1 MASIEKAISL
11 RNIHRYDDAIAELH
25 LILAQD
31 PENAFVFFQLAL
43 TYSATPD
50 GDAKAL
56 ESIDGALGVEPND
69 ADYLATKALILVDLD
84 RDKEALKVAD
94 EAVAL
99 DPDSYQWYARARAL
113 SGLRKWKDA
122 KEACEQALEIDPD
135 YDAALNLKNVL
146 ARVQGDLDS
155 ADMGTMQ
162 QLSRNAEN
170 PVALSN
176 AGWTRLQR
184 GERAKAEE
192 LFREAL
198 RIQPN
203 NEYARSGLVEA
214 FKSRSLFYR
223 LYLKWVF
230 MLQRMEGKSQWV
242 LIIGLYLG
250 YRVGRELLAKVHPL
264 LGVAVVVLYLGLCF
278 GSFLAPGIGSG
289 LLLKDRFA
297 RLALSTREK
306 WDGLLVSVLFLG
318 GLLIAIVGFV
328 AGLSFAAYLGSGMLI
343 ASVPASLVVRNLA
356 KQGQLL
362 FGGIAL
368 FVILGALHSWHEQPF
383 TGDVISGIGVFALLA
398 AMLSTWLTS
407 SDSLVRLT

>member
-11 RNIHRYDDAIAELH
+11 RNIHRYDDALAELH
-25 LILAQD
+25 LLLAQD
-31 PENAFVFFQLAL
+31 PENAFVHFQIAL
-43 TYSATPD
+43 TYSAMPEGD
-50 GDAKAL
+50 GKAL
-56 ESIDGALGVEPND
+56 EAINGALGIEPTD
-69 ADYLATKALILVDLD
+69 PDYLSTKALILVDLD

-94 EAVAL
+94 EALAF
-99 DPDSYQWYARARAL
+99 DPDSYQWYARASAL

-122 KEACEQALEIDPD
+122 KEACDKALEIDPD
-135 YDAALNLKNVL
+135 YNSALNLKNVL
-146 ARVQGDLDS
+146 SRVQGDLDS
-155 ADMGTMQ
+155 ADRGTME

-176 AGWTRLQR
+176 AGWTQLQR

-230 MLQRMEGKSQWV
+230 MIQRMEGKSQWV
-242 LIIGLYLG
+242 LFIGLYLG
-250 YRVGRELLAKVHPL
+250 YRLGRELLAKVHPL
-264 LGVAVVVLYLGLCF
+264 LGVAMVVLYFGFCF

-306 WDGLLVSVLFLG
+306 WDGLLVSVLFIG
-318 GLLIAIVGFV
+318 GVLLAIIGLIAGLNFV
-328 AGLSFAAYLGSGMLI
+328 AYLGSGMLI
-343 ASVPASLVVRNLA
+343 ASIPASLVVRNLS
-356 KQGQLL
+356 KQGQLV
-362 FGGIAL
+362 FGGISL
-368 FVILGALHSWHEQPF
+368 FVVFGALHSWHEYAI
-383 TGDVISGIGVFALLA
+383 TGEVISGMGAFALLA

-407 SDSLVRLT
+407 SESLVKLR

>member
-11 RNIHRYDDAIAELH
+11 RNIHRYDDALAELH
-25 LILAQD
+25 LLLAQD
-31 PENAFVFFQLAL
+31 PENAFVHFQIAL
-43 TYSATPD
+43 TYSAMPE
-50 GDAKAL
+50 GDEKAL
-56 ESIDGALGVEPND
+56 EAINGALGIEPTD
-69 ADYLATKALILVDLD
+69 PDYLSTKALILVDLD

-94 EAVAL
+94 EALVF
-99 DPDSYQWYARARAL
+99 DPDSYQWYARASAL

-122 KEACEQALEIDPD
+122 KEACDKALEIDPD
-135 YDAALNLKNVL
+135 YNSALNLKNVL
-146 ARVQGDLDS
+146 SRVQGDLDS
-155 ADMGTMQ
+155 ADRGTME

-176 AGWTRLQR
+176 AGWTQLQR

-230 MLQRMEGKSQWV
+230 MIQRMEGKSQWV
-242 LIIGLYLG
+242 LFIGLYLG
-250 YRVGRELLAKVHPL
+250 YRLGRELLAKVHPL
-264 LGVAVVVLYLGLCF
+264 LGVAMVVLYFGFCF

-306 WDGLLVSVLFLG
+306 WDGLLVSVLFIG
-318 GLLIAIVGFV
+318 GVLLAIIGLIAGLNFV
-328 AGLSFAAYLGSGMLI
+328 TYLGSGMLI
-343 ASVPASLVVRNLA
+343 AAIPASLVVRNLS
-356 KQGQLL
+356 KQGQLV

-368 FVILGALHSWHEQPF
+368 FVVFGALHSWYEF
-383 TGDVISGIGVFALLA
+383 ATTGEVISGVGAFSLLA

-407 SDSLVRLT
+407 SESLVKLR

>member
-11 RNIHRYDDAIAELH
+11 RNLHRYDDAIAELH

-43 TYSATPD
+43 TYSAMPD
-50 GDAKAL
+50 RDAKAL
-56 ESIDGALGVEPND
+56 EAIDGALGVEPND
-69 ADYLATKALILVDLD
+69 ADYLSTKALILVDLD

-99 DPDSYQWYARARAL
+99 DPDSYQWYARATAL

-122 KEACEQALEIDPD
+122 KKACEQALEIDPD

-176 AGWTRLQR
+176 AGWTQLQR

-264 LGVAVVVLYLGLCF
+264 LGVAVIVLYLGLCF

-289 LLLKDRFA
+289 LLLKDRLA

-306 WDGLLVSVLFLG
+306 WDGLLVSVLFMG
-318 GLLIAIVGFV
+318 GLLIAIIGFV
-328 AGLSFAAYLGSGMLI
+328 AGLSFAAYLGSGMLV
-343 ASVPASLVVRNLA
+343 ASVPATLVVRNLA

-362 FGGIAL
+362 FGGITL
-368 FVILGALHSWHEQPF
+368 FVILGALHSWYEQPF
-383 TGDVISGIGVFALLA
+383 TGELISGIGAFALLA

-407 SDSLVRLT
+407 SESLVRLT